1 MAKPA
6 TISREEDAA
15 GGRSGRCKRV
25 RVRTRPSL
33 PRDFT
38 YLWSGS
44 AASQLGSMN
53 AAIALPLLA
62 LSLTRSTVFA
72 GCVAAAGT
80 GPRLLLYLPAGM
92 LVDRF
97 DRRRIMLTCQYTRF
111 TVSVL
116 LAFGLLLHFHPGYL
130 LVTAAAADGALA
142 ALYNLAEVA
151 VVRRVVPH
159 EALPEAMARNEA
171 RSHIALL
178 LGRPLGGFLYGINR
192 ALPFTADALSSL
204 FSALTLHFMRNKEF
218 SARERDDTTIA
229 DFRKCLAFLRHDTF
243 LRMVLII
250 CAVTNFAFQTVFLML
265 VVQADREFESTSM
278 IGILFA
284 ASGLGGTLGA
294 VVAPRL
300 FRRYRLAHGTR
311 PIRVL
316 FFCVWGWFA
325 MTSIVTIGNG
335 PVSGLAAWGGI
346 SFVGAHI
353 NVALTVYQATWVP
366 NEMLARVAS
375 INNFVT
381 QSAVPLGSLFSGY
394 LLSLVPSTRI
404 ATGAV
409 TAVTLGVAVL
419 SSCHLWSLRKR
430 RIGSQQTLRSAMA
443 EAVGPGLRRHSAAA
457 RALWARVRSAL
468 RPAGPESDA
477 DLYENSAQPEIAPA
491 IGPR

>member
-1 MAKPA
+1 MKPRA
-6 TISREEDAA
+6 
-15 GGRSGRCKRV
+15 
-25 RVRTRPSL
+25 SL

-38 YLWSGS
+38 FLWSGS
-44 AASQLGSMN
+44 AASQLGTMN

-62 LSLTRSTVFA
+62 LSLTRSPVFA
-72 GCVAAAGT
+72 GWVAAAGT

-116 LAFGLLLHFHPGYL
+116 LAIGLVLHFHPGHL
-130 LVTAAAADGALA
+130 LVGAAAADGALA

-151 VVRRVVPH
+151 VVRRVVSYD
-159 EALPEAMARNEA
+159 ALPEAMARNEA

-178 LGRPLGGFLYGINR
+178 LGRPLGGFLYGVNR

-204 FSALTLHFMRNKEF
+204 FSALTLHCMKNKEF
-218 SARERDDTTIA
+218 KARERDDVPTA
-229 DFRKCLAFLRHDTF
+229 DFRKCLEFLRRDPF
-243 LRMVLII
+243 LRMVLVI

-265 VVQADREFESTSM
+265 VVQADREFDSTSM

-300 FRRYRLAHGTR
+300 FRRFRLAHGNR
-311 PIRVL
+311 PMLVL
-316 FFCVWGWFA
+316 FCCVWGWSA
-325 MTSIVTIGNG
+325 MTSIVTIGDH
-335 PVSGLAAWGGI
+335 PLTGLAAWGGI
-346 SFVGAHI
+346 SFIGAHI
-353 NVALTVYQATWVP
+353 NVTLTVYQAIWVP

-375 INNFVT
+375 INNLVT

-394 LLSLVPSTRI
+394 LLSLVSSTRI
-404 ATGAV
+404 V
-409 TAVTLGVAVL
+409 TAVVMAVTLCVAVTSTCL
-419 SSCHLWSLRKR
+419 LWFPLKWPGIVLGRILRTVRGALAQALVPRLPRCPAWDRAYLKLNR
-430 RIGSQQTLRSAMA
+430 PLAPA
-443 EAVGPGLRRHSAAA
+443 ERDT
-457 RALWARVRSAL
+457 ALY
-468 RPAGPESDA
+468 DT
-477 DLYENSAQPEIAPA
+477 SAQPEIPQT